1 MIAGIIFAVLIPL
14 CIITVIVIAIV
25 VFCTGACA
33 CCIAARNSVRSNRK
47 AAEVNLN
54 IMSGTKASAAPPPSY
69 SQSAAVVT
77 QQQSSATYSAYSA
90 PQAAPQF
97 TQPQPYTSPDVK
109 LAAPGMELKQ
119 YPAVIEAA
127 DVHVTMAT

>member
-1 MIAGIIFAVLIPL
+1 MIVGIIFAVLIPF
-14 CIITVIVIAIV
+14 CIITVIVIAII

-54 IMSGTKASAAPPPSY
+54 IMSGTEASAAPPPSY

-97 TQPQPYTSPDVK
+97 TQPRPYTSPDVK
-109 LAAPGMELKQ
+109 LAAPGMELK
-119 YPAVIEAA
+119 YPAAIEAA

>member
-1 MIAGIIFAVLIPL
+1 MIVGIIFAVLIPL

-25 VFCTGACA
+25 FVFCTGACA
-33 CCIAARNSVRSNRK
+33 CCIAARNSNRK

-54 IMSGTKASAAPPPSY
+54 IMSGTEASAAPPPSY

-77 QQQSSATYSAYSA
+77 QQQSSAAYSAYSA

-109 LAAPGMELKQ
+109 LAGPGMGLKQ